1 MRAHLRPT
9 LSVEGKQR
17 GGRESVE
24 GPPNASVAP
33 AAGPLKC
40 PAGSSSRSRDTVH
53 SAAQHS
59 GRQNC
64 CTQLHAS
71 PPSWSEEL
79 EAGQAPRPGSPPPP
93 LDARC
98 RMLSKGGQGSVER
111 SHVMTMYVDTTAAM
125 PHAHVMT
132 RSKKSPRAPWRVMT
146 LGLEATLPPRRRWRP
161 SMGQIK

>member
-53 SAAQHS
+53 SAALALMT
-59 GRQNC
+59 G
-64 CTQLHAS
+64 
-71 PPSWSEEL
+71 
-79 EAGQAPRPGSPPPP
+79 
-93 LDARC
+93 ARIVQ
-98 RMLSKGGQGSVER
+98 GQGQSLGLLLAWITLRQGFFTPKGVIAEFASTGRKPNRFFSVFHTYTEGGAPA
-111 SHVMTMYVDTTAAM
+111 VVDGCESTAAE
-125 PHAHVMT
+125 HD
-132 RSKKSPRAPWRVMT
+132 
-146 LGLEATLPPRRRWRP
+146 LFLPQYLQDTHCTVC
-161 SMGQIK
+161 ST